1 MSRCETKLFNYPASV
16 VEHKGK
22 IILFG
27 LVIPVCCR
35 QTDFSSASRSKQSAL
50 HFRKRVANRRQ
61 HARDDTLFR
70 NVGKFDY
77 VYDQSKLLLSLLF
90 LGWMYLY
97 PSLATGKG
105 NSLMYQLAI
114 PFSLSK
120 ILQ

>member
-1 MSRCETKLFNYPASV
+1 MQADQNKAHCILE
-16 VEHKGK
+16 KGWR
-22 IILFG
+22 IG
-27 LVIPVCCR
+27 
-35 QTDFSSASRSKQSAL
+35 D
-50 HFRKRVANRRQ
+50 NR

-120 ILQ
+120 I